1 MLDFNNLPQ
10 PINVEVFNGGKVS
23 SGTGSR
29 STVWTKPRNCQN
41 VGIICVGGGGRGGT
55 GGGGVAG
62 TTRLGGGGGGCGGV
76 VAIYLPSLIV
86 PPRLHVQVGIG
97 GGIISGQNN
106 GTSSFVA
113 LHALYTGYQSGTTLC
128 LAEGGN
134 AGSGNAGGGAGGSY
148 AKGAAT
154 DTLVTFAK
162 GLVVTKGTG
171 AGQSGQTS
179 VTDTNQST
187 GQPTYQLTRAGA
199 GGGVSATNVAYAGGE
214 IQSQPPIFNS
224 YLNTSEDGDTVW
236 EENGYL
242 FSSRGGAGGNG
253 NSTGQGNRGG
263 NGGLGCG
270 GGGSGAGLTSGV
282 PGNGGDGVVII
293 VTW

>member
-10 PINVEVFNGGKVS
+10 PINVEVFNGGKLS

-29 STVWTKPRNCQN
+29 STVWTKPRNCKN

-62 TTRLGGGGGGCGGV
+62 TTRAGGGGGGCGGV

-97 GGIISGQNN
+97 GGVISGQN
-106 GTSSFVA
+106 GGGPSFVA
-113 LHALYTGYQSGTTLC
+113 LHPLYTGYQSGTTLC

-134 AGSGNAGGGAGGSY
+134 AGSGNAGGSGGGSY

-154 DTLVTFAK
+154 DTILTFAK

-171 AGQSGQTS
+171 TAQSGQTS
-179 VTDTNQST
+179 VNDTDQATI
-187 GQPTYQLTRAGA
+187 QPSYQLTRAGA
-199 GGGVSATNVAYAGGE
+199 GGGVSAANVAYLGAE
-214 IQSQPPIFNS
+214 IQNQQPIFANFIGR
-224 YLNTSEDGDTVW
+224 EQDGDTVW

-242 FSSRGGAGGNG
+242 FSSRGGGGGNG
-253 NSTGQGNRGG
+253 NSAGQGGRGG
-263 NGGLGCG
+263 NGGLGSG
-270 GGGSGAGLTSGV
+270 GGGSGAGLTSGI